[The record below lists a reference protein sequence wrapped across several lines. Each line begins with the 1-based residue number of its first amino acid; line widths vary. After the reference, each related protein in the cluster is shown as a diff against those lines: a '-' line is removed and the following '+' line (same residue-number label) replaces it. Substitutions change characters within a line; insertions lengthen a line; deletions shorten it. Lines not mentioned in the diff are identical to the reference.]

1 MRTTPLDVI
10 SVHYAAHSALAALLI
25 VAVVVVALPAAVT
38 VTGGARKYAMQ
49 FFYVSDMFH
58 CKRDSKQSVLSVR
71 ACECEQES
79 VLDRRKQ
86 SIKHRKK
93 RS

>member
-10 SVHYAAHSALAALLI
+10 SVHYAARSALAAMLI
-25 VAVVVVALPAAVT
+25 VAVVVVVPAAVT

-79 VLDRRKQ
+79 VLERRKQ

>member
-10 SVHYAAHSALAALLI
+10 SVHYAARSALAAMLI
-25 VAVVVVALPAAVT
+25 VVVPAAVT

-58 CKRDSKQSVLSVR
+58 CKRDSKQSVLSERACVRVR
-71 ACECEQES
+71 A
-79 VLDRRKQ
+79 RKRAKAKHKTPQ
-86 SIKHRKK
+86 KAFIK
-93 RS
+93 